1 MSPLRAL
8 PLAFLGLLSPLTSGT
23 SPSRAQ
29 DSATLDRGLR
39 AIQVKSIKAD
49 LDYLASPERGGRA
62 TPSPGLEE
70 ALAHIVQ
77 RLEASGWTPG
87 GSDGWRSPFPLFTL
101 GVDVEH
107 SGARVTA
114 GDKTLEFAFGEQ
126 ILPERM
132 GQLRAWDLKGPLVSV
147 GAGEE
152 ADIAKAELNG
162 AWALIQEGA
171 ASVRGAVLRARE
183 AGAIGMLVTPGP
195 DCRWR
200 EYDERFASVASAM
213 VRGLV
218 TQTPARGGRQNDPAV
233 VMITEKATA
242 RLLSLATVDWS
253 GKAEG
258 ALPPSGV
265 PLGAQFHDKRDL
277 VEPETKT
284 ANVIAWMPGSD
295 PDLGSEV
302 ILLTAHVDHLGEIR
316 EEVHAGANN
325 NASGVAALLSLAD
338 ALAARGPGRRGLAL
352 LFLVGMEKGSWG
364 AKAFLAD
371 PALPKGAQGV
381 ALINLDRVGRLENDL
396 LYATPSPTHP
406 NYSPLAAAIAAP
418 AAEEALLLASM
429 DDQWSRL
436 DTRVF
441 ATAGLPVLSL
451 SSGADEDTH
460 LASDTRDKV
469 HADSVM
475 KVARTT
481 LRLLERLDGE
491 LLGLP
496 RGPSVANGDGPG
508 PPDSDDAMLFG
519 MDLIAAAD
527 SGELSFFLDAL
538 DRQALVQRA
547 LSQSEVPA
555 SRAERAWLEQ
565 AAEVEHLW
573 RRVVELCTDD
583 GQYSLL
589 RVSHLPATD
598 DQPERC
604 ELVMRLARETD
615 FDYHRLLLDRDSTQA
630 VRVIDVHALS
640 LDEWASDTLA
650 RHHRLLSSHPDSLA
664 DLRTGRSPRC
674 LSPLGGLHVHYDDP
688 DLIRGMGLLDALP
701 ENLSMERD
709 YLRMSML
716 YTWGERRT
724 EWAVARGR
732 FEAAFPEA
740 RGAVVWAV
748 CDTHG
753 WDPEPAELAESLDA
767 LVAMTGDA
775 TYPTFLRGMHSTFAE
790 QPALAR
796 PFFVQAIALEPEFQE
811 SWWGLL
817 NTLKALKDWPA
828 LAQHLDAFGGYF
840 GFEFTPEETLKD
852 TSMVEFVK
860 SAAFAEWQT
869 RYRAR
874 HKGDK

>member
-1 MSPLRAL
+1 MSSLRAL
-8 PLAFLGLLSPLTSGT
+8 LPTFLGLLSPLAHGS
-23 SPSRAQ
+23 SPCPHQ
-29 DSATLDRGLR
+29 DPPALDRALG
-39 AIQVKSIKAD
+39 AIDEESIKAD

-62 TPSPGLEE
+62 TPSAGLDE
-70 ALAHIVQ
+70 ALAHVIQ

-87 GSDGWRSPFPLFTL
+87 GSDGWRSHFPLFTL
-101 GVDVEH
+101 GVDGER
-107 SGARVTA
+107 SGARATVDDTA
-114 GDKTLEFAFGEQ
+114 LEFGFGQE

-132 GQLRAWDLKGPLVSV
+132 GQLRAWDLSGPLVSV

-152 ADIAKAELNG
+152 SDVAAAELNG

-171 ASVRGAVLRARE
+171 TSVRGAVLRARE

-200 EYDERFASVASAM
+200 EYDQRFASVASAM
-213 VRGLV
+213 IRGLV

-233 VMITEKATA
+233 VMITEKATSQ
-242 RLLSLATVDWS
+242 LLSLATAEWL
-253 GKAEG
+253 GKNEG
-258 ALPPSGV
+258 ALPPRGV
-265 PLGAQFHDKRDL
+265 RLGVQFHDKRVL
-277 VEPETKT
+277 VKPETKT
-284 ANVIAWMPGSD
+284 SNVIAWMPGSD
-295 PDLGSEV
+295 PDLGREV
-302 ILLTAHVDHLGEIR
+302 ILLTAHVDHLGEVR
-316 EEVHAGANN
+316 EEVHAGAND
-325 NASGVAALLSLAD
+325 NASGVAALLSVAD
-338 ALAARGPGRRGLAL
+338 ALAARGPGRRSLAL

-364 AKAFLAD
+364 AKAFLAA
-371 PALPKGAQGV
+371 PSLPVGSQGV

-418 AAEEALLLASM
+418 AAEEALLLASI

-441 ATAGLPVLSL
+441 AAAGLPVLSL

-460 LASDTRDKV
+460 LASDTRDKI
-469 HADSVM
+469 HANSVK

-481 LRLLERLDGE
+481 LRLLERLDGD

-496 RGPSVANGDGPG
+496 RGLSVADGNGPG
-508 PPDSDDAMLFG
+508 PPGTDEAMLFG
-519 MDLIAAAD
+519 LDLIAAAD
-527 SGELSFFLDAL
+527 GGEVAFFLDAL

-547 LSQSEVPA
+547 LSQSGVPA
-555 SRAERAWLEQ
+555 SRAEQAWLEQ

-573 RRVVELCTDD
+573 RRVLELCTDD

-589 RVSHLPATD
+589 GVRQLHATD
-598 DQPERC
+598 ERPERC
-604 ELVMRLARETD
+604 ELLMRLARETD
-615 FDYHRLLLDRDSTQA
+615 FDYHRLLLDRDSSQT

-650 RHHRLLSSHPDSLA
+650 RHHELLSSHADSRA
-664 DLRTGRSPRC
+664 DLRAGRSPRC
-674 LSPLGGLHVHYDDP
+674 LAPLGGLHAHYDEP
-688 DLIRGMGLLDALP
+688 DLVRGMGLLDGLP
-701 ENLSMERD
+701 EDLSMGRD
-709 YLRMSML
+709 YLRMAML

-740 RGAVVWAV
+740 RGAVIWAV

-767 LVAMTGDA
+767 LVGMTGDA
-775 TYPTFLRGMHSTFAE
+775 AYPTFLRGMHSMFAE

-796 PFFVQAIALEPEFQE
+796 PFFTRAMALESEFQE

-817 NTLKALKDWPA
+817 NALKALEDWPA
-828 LAQHLDAFGGYF
+828 LAQHLDDFGAYF
-840 GFEFTPEETLKD
+840 EFEFTPEEMLKD
-852 TSMVEFVK
+852 TSLTEFVQS
-860 SAAFAEWQT
+860 SAFTEWRE

-874 HKGDK
+874 HKSDK